1 MSPRNPLSR
10 LGSEEEDL
18 DIILIIL
25 RSSLR
30 WKQNDLAHAAG
41 IGNSS
46 ISDYERRK
54 KAPGRKNLK
63 KLLTAM
69 GFRDGAIEYVGDCL
83 RELRNRYRLAD
94 GESATGGVEE
104 VVDNTRSYGP
114 EADLQTRV
122 DQISAEIGRAAEHFA
137 RLSLELQIAKS
148 EKSES

>member
-83 RELRNRYRLAD
+83 RELRNRYRLAE
-94 GESATGGVEE
+94 GETAFSATGAEE
-104 VVDNTRSYGP
+104 VAESSRGES
-114 EADLQTRV
+114 DLQTRV

-148 EKSES
+148 EKNES

>member
-1 MSPRNPLSR
+1 M
-10 LGSEEEDL
+10 
-18 DIILIIL
+18 IIL

-94 GESATGGVEE
+94 GESALSGGAEE
-104 VVDNTRSYGP
+104 VVESSRSYGP

-148 EKSES
+148 EKNDS